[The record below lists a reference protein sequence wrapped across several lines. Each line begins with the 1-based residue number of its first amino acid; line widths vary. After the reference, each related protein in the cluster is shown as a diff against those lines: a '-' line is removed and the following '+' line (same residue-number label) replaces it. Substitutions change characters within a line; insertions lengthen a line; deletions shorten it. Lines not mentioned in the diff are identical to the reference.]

1 MTTKKKQ
8 GKPEKH
14 DPAFKIA
21 IATEYL
27 KGELGFGRLGAK
39 YGLSLTAVCAI
50 VKWYRKYYGE
60 QAAADAPAAAPQSE
74 TETPEVRELKK
85 RLELAELKAVGLEM
99 MIEIARKELGI
110 DIRKKSGAKQSRK

>member
-14 DPAFKIA
+14 DPALKIA

-27 KGELGFGRLGAK
+27 KGELGYGRLGAK

-50 VKWYRKYYGE
+50 VKWYRKHYGE
-60 QAAADAPAAAPQSE
+60 QAVADAPTAAPQSE
-74 TETPEVRELKK
+74 TESPEVRALKK